1 MIIVD
6 DDDPFHP
13 KKPANNQIVEKVN
26 NDLLGCLTCTARPGV
41 ESNNVDPLRA
51 RALSLRMMG
60 ADIESLAVV
69 SEARDTLL
77 TAHTGT
83 LDSAAARESAQK
95 LRKMAMELDGLV
107 AAADSSP
114 SKRTP
119 PNMLVERYE
128 L

>member
-1 MIIVD
+1 MVVLD
-6 DDDPFHP
+6 DDDPFQP
-13 KKPANNQIVEKVN
+13 RKPASSQLVEN
-26 NDLLGCLTCTARPGV
+26 RGDNLLGCLTCTSRPSV

-95 LRKMAMELDGLV
+95 LRKMALELDGLV

-114 SKRTP
+114 NKRPP
-119 PNMLVERYE
+119 PNLLVERYE